1 MDSSGLDPRTAD
13 ARSGGP
19 GVSALRLLRSPVPL
33 DCYEL
38 RGVIAEGSTAI
49 VYLGTDQYMPW
60 GLTWRDAKSRVVPL
74 SPAQERAANLSWSH
88 AELPDAYADLA
99 RLKAAVEL
107 AKNDLA
113 AARRK
118 LLQAHAALA
127 YARRLTRLC
136 SWPGLMAVGRRRA
149 PAGAESAA
157 LVSGRR
163 KDFIR
168 KGGAAGEPRG
178 QNPPQRMCTR
188 PAFGGRCRAV
198 RWGAARS
205 MKAARPAAPQTP
217 GKRFL
222 FLRFDFAGLDEPV
235 QAANMSSV
243 AFVTAVRVWRFAS
256 TAIRARAELATELA
270 PLNHMLMNGFFFNQG
285 LDM

>member
-60 GLTWRDAKSRVVPL
+60 RLTWRDAKSRVVPL

-113 AARRK
+113 CRAAK
-118 LLQAHAALA
+118 
-127 YARRLTRLC
+127 
-136 SWPGLMAVGRRRA
+136 A
-149 PAGAESAA
+149 PAGA
-157 LVSGRR
+157 RR
-163 KDFIR
+163 FGIR
-168 KGGAAGEPRG
+168 
-178 QNPPQRMCTR
+178 
-188 PAFGGRCRAV
+188 
-198 RWGAARS
+198 
-205 MKAARPAAPQTP
+205 QTP
-217 GKRFL
+217 HATVLVARADGRW
-222 FLRFDFAGLDEPV
+222 
-235 QAANMSSV
+235 AAACSCRGRVGCPGVWTPEGFHQEGRSSRG
-243 AFVTAVRVWRFAS
+243 T
-256 TAIRARAELATELA
+256 ARAEPSTTDVYTPGIRRPMSSGSMGRGAQHEGCA
-270 PLNHMLMNGFFFNQG
+270 ASGSSDAGKAIPLFAL
-285 LDM
+285 